1 MKKIAKSA
9 FYFFISAV
17 LLTAC
22 KKNSVAP
29 VDNQDVSADVL
40 IQIKAMG
47 FSSTGAFKDD
57 GGYVVEGDIFIS
69 NEQLGQKFTGPN
81 LVIAN
86 VEQYHTT
93 NMVTG
98 LPREITVALNSK
110 LSGKAGYV
118 AALDEMVRRYNAEN
132 LLIHFTRVNSGATI
146 TFSDA
151 HGSYLASSGFP
162 TSGGAPYGSV
172 KVNAQAI
179 GTGTSTTFV
188 NYLATIFAHEV
199 GHTIGFRHTDYADRS
214 FSCGGSTANE
224 GASTVGAIYI
234 PGTAVGPNDDP
245 TSFMLACISNGQNR
259 PFNANDKT
267 ALNFLF

>member
-1 MKKIAKSA
+1 MKRILKTSMYLFVAGLIFTS
-9 FYFFISAV
+9 
-17 LLTAC
+17 C
-22 KKNSVAP
+22 KKNSVTPANT
-29 VDNQDVSADVL
+29 DEVSADVL
-40 IQIKAMG
+40 TQIKAMG
-47 FSSTGAFKDD
+47 FSNTNVIKDD
-57 GGYVVEGDIFIS
+57 GGYIAEGDIFIS
-69 NEQLGQKFTGPN
+69 NEQLGQKLSGPN

-93 NMVTG
+93 NVVTG

-110 LSGKAGYV
+110 LSGKAGYI

-162 TSGGAPYGSV
+162 TSGGAPYSSV
-172 KVNAQAI
+172 KVNSLAI

-245 TSFMLACISNGQNR
+245 TSFMLACISSGQNR